1 MGELIRH
8 YGPALLACTVV
19 VTRLAVH
26 PRGPTNAMSW
36 VVTLTIA
43 ATLTAKVPPVYHG
56 LSVLTGI
63 PNVGRLVDHGCFLVA
78 GWGGLTML
86 LQIHHPEDA
95 RRRSLR
101 HAIWISAAFTGMCVL
116 FVMTKAPVD
125 NVRFAGRYGATP
137 GVLEYWLVY
146 TAGLL
151 PAFLTAAT
159 LSIRYAS
166 MTTDPAV
173 RMGLRLIATGMLCS
187 VTYHF
192 HKAAYFVARRTGT
205 DYPRALNIL
214 LDRYLTLA
222 AAVLILA
229 GLALPNWRTPPPIS
243 NYRKYQRLR
252 PLWLALYRMN
262 PSIALVPPK
271 PRWYELLDMR
281 DLDLRLYRRAV
292 EIRDGRLALRD
303 HIDPEVAADARHAAV
318 QSGLTGR
325 KLDAAVEAATLAAA
339 IQAAATGAAPTQPP
353 SPAAA
358 PGGRDLDS
366 DIAFLCDVADAFRR
380 VPARFQ
386 TSHQVS

>member
-8 YGPALLACTVV
+8 YGPALLACAVV
-19 VTRLAVH
+19 VVRLALH

-36 VVTLTIA
+36 VVMLSIA
-43 ATLTAKVPPVYHG
+43 VTLTAKAPPVYHG

-63 PNVGRLVDHGCFLVA
+63 PNVARLVDHGGFLVA

-86 LQIHHPEDA
+86 LQINHPEDA
-95 RRRSLR
+95 RRRAVP
-101 HAIWISAAFTGMCVL
+101 HAIWIAAAFVGMCVL
-116 FVMTKAPVD
+116 FALTKAPVD

-146 TAGLL
+146 MAGLL
-151 PAFLTAAT
+151 PAFLTAAV
-159 LSIRYAS
+159 LSVRYAS

-173 RMGLRLIATGMLCS
+173 RLGLRLIATGVLCS

-192 HKAAYFVARRTGT
+192 HKAAYFAARRIGL

-222 AAVLILA
+222 AAVLVLA

-243 NYRKYQRLR
+243 NYRKYQKLR
-252 PLWLALYRMN
+252 PLWLALYRVT

-271 PRWYELLDMR
+271 HRLSELLDVR

-292 EIRDGRLALRD
+292 EIRDGRLALRE
-303 HIDPEVAADARHAAV
+303 HIDPRVAADARRSAAR
-318 QSGLTGR
+318 SGLTGQ
-325 KLDAAVEAATLAAA
+325 KLDAAVEAAALAAA
-339 IQAAATGAAPTQPP
+339 IRSVATGAAPPDD
-353 SPAAA
+353 PAPGIA
-358 PGGRDLDS
+358 PGGPDLDS
-366 DIAFLCDVADAFRR
+366 DIAFLCDVATAFRAPSESR
-380 VPARFQ
+380 A
-386 TSHQVS
+386 

>member
-8 YGPALLACTVV
+8 YGPALLAWAVV
-19 VTRLAVH
+19 MVRLALH

-36 VVTLTIA
+36 VVMLAIA
-43 ATLTAKVPPVYHG
+43 VTLTAKAPPVYHG

-63 PNVGRLVDHGCFLVA
+63 PNVARLLDHGGFLVA

-86 LQIHHPEDA
+86 LQINHPADA
-95 RRRSLR
+95 RRRAVP
-101 HAIWISAAFTGMCVL
+101 HAIWIAVAFTGMCVL
-116 FVMTKAPVD
+116 FAVAKTPVD
-125 NVRFAGRYGATP
+125 HVRFAGRYGATA

-146 TAGLL
+146 IAGLL
-151 PAFLTAAT
+151 PTFLTTAA
-159 LSIRYAS
+159 LSTRYAS

-173 RMGLRLIATGMLCS
+173 RLGLRLIAAGVLCS
-187 VTYHF
+187 VTYHV
-192 HKAAYFVARRTGT
+192 HKAAYFVARRTGM

-229 GLALPNWRTPPPIS
+229 GLALPNWRTPPPIG

-252 PLWLALYRMN
+252 PLWLALYRVN

-271 PRWYELLDMR
+271 PLLSELLDVR

-303 HIDPEVAADARHAAV
+303 HIDPRVAARARQAAAR
-318 QSGLTGR
+318 SGLTGQ

-339 IQAAATGAAPTQPP
+339 IQAAATGAAPPETP
-353 SPAAA
+353 SPVAA

-366 DIAFLCDVADAFRR
+366 DIAFLCDVANAFR
-380 VPARFQ
+380 VPSQR
-386 TSHQVS
+386 TLL